1 VKLIFLGTAGSFP
14 TSHRSLPAIAIQHAQ
29 TLCLFDC
36 GEGLQRQIFTAGI
49 KFRHPLKIFITHL
62 HGDHILGLPGLLQ
75 TMSLLN
81 LDKPVEVYGPQGI
94 LDFIVN
100 IVKLIRFHLT
110 FPLKIFEVNEGVAY
124 TDPKYTVHCVW
135 ADHNIPNLAYALQE
149 TERPGRFFPQKARD
163 LGVPEG
169 PLWSQLQR
177 GENITLASGRLI
189 APSEVLG
196 SPRPGRKIV
205 YTGDTKPCPSVIRL
219 AKNADILIHDA
230 TFDDALQERAISHG
244 HSTPSQAAS
253 IAKRAQ
259 VKHLILTHLSSRYTD
274 GSLLRQQAE
283 HIFPTV
289 TIAEDFLEIHVPFS

>member
-1 VKLIFLGTAGSFP
+1 MKLIFLGTAGSFP
-14 TSHRSLPAIAIQHAQ
+14 TSRRSLPAIAIQHAH

-49 KFRHPLKIFITHL
+49 KFRRRLKIFITHL
-62 HGDHILGLPGLLQ
+62 HGDHIFGLPGLLQ

-110 FPLKIFEVNEGVAY
+110 FPLKIFEVTEGTVY
-124 TDPKYTVHCVW
+124 TDSKYTVQCVW

-149 TERPGRFFPQKARD
+149 TERPGRFFPQKARE

-169 PLWSQLQR
+169 PMWSLLQR
-177 GENITLASGRLI
+177 GENITLSDGRI
-189 APSEVLG
+189 ISPHTVLG
-196 SPRPGRKIV
+196 PPRPGRKIV

-219 AKNADILIHDA
+219 ARNADILIHDA

-274 GSLLRQQAE
+274 GSLLQTQAE